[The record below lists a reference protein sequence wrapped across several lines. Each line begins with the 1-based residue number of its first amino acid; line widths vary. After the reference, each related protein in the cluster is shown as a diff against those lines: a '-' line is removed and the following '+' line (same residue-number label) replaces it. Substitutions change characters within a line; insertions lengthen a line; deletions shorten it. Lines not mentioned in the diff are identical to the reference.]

1 MPGFCA
7 QKLEGARLALPT
19 GVVNMSSHTL
29 KVAVVVP
36 TFNEDGMIKTIVQ
49 GVIRTG
55 LVSWIVVVD
64 DSSTD
69 DTVDIVRSLQL
80 ADRRVQLIVR
90 QGRRRSFAKSYIEGF
105 RHALDLG
112 AEAIVQMD
120 GDGSHDP
127 GDIPRVVDALRSS
140 DVVVCSR
147 YAAGGRNNMCSQG
160 RLLLSHFG
168 SRFSQTVLGI
178 PVRDMTGGF
187 NGWNATTIRGIR
199 FDENWLEGFGFQV
212 WLKWKAYTN
221 HATFKEL
228 PIVFEDR
235 KTGFSKFRFAMATE
249 VLAGIVRM
257 RFETARSR
265 DRLDGRLSSI
275 QLRK

>member
-1 MPGFCA
+1 MGMPA
-7 QKLEGARLALPT
+7 
-19 GVVNMSSHTL
+19 M

-36 TFNEDGMIKTIVQ
+36 TFNEDGMIKSIVNR
-49 GVIRTG
+49 VLATE
-55 LVSWIVVVD
+55 LVSWIVIVD

-69 DTVDIVRSLQL
+69 ETVEIVKSLQV
-80 ADRRVQLIVR
+80 ADGRIQLIVR
-90 QGRRRSFAKSYIEGF
+90 QGRRKSFAKSYIEGF
-105 RHALDLG
+105 RRAMDLG

-120 GDGSHDP
+120 GDGSHNP
-127 GDIPRVVDALRSS
+127 ADIPRVLDALRSS

-147 YAAGGRNNMCSQG
+147 YAAGGKNNMCSQR

-168 SRFSQTVLGI
+168 SRFSQTVLGVPI
-178 PVRDMTGGF
+178 RDMTGGF
-187 NGWNATTIRGIR
+187 NGWNATVMRRIR

-221 HATFKEL
+221 HASLTEL

-249 VLAGIVRM
+249 VLAGIFRM
-257 RFETARSR
+257 RFEKPRSR
-265 DRLDGRLSSI
+265 DRMAAGLPSI